1 MILKCVARLK
11 SCKEKA
17 VGLYTRMSSHEEAER
32 ICGRFRVSART
43 SKKYTV

>member
-17 VGLYTRMSSHEEAER
+17 VGLYTRMSSHEEAECICRGFR
-32 ICGRFRVSART
+32 ISART
-43 SKKYTV
+43 SNKYTV